1 MELDEL
7 KQAWQTLGRRLERQE
22 AIQFQILKDRKLDR
36 VRSNLR
42 PLFWGQLLQFLLGIG
57 LIALGV
63 ACWTRNTG
71 VPGLLA
77 AGILVHA
84 FGAITAAMA
93 GMTMALIGSID
104 YSAPVLRIQKR
115 MGLLLRFHTWSAAV
129 CGLPWWIMWLP
140 VVVAF
145 AGLGESDPSAEAPLW
160 ISISLGIGVAGL
172 LGTWAWS
179 IWSKR
184 SGRSPLRQTASEDWS
199 VADGGDGIR
208 HGQKLLDEIARF
220 EQE

>member
-7 KQAWQTLGRRLERQE
+7 KQAWQTLGHRLERQE
-22 AIQFQILKDRKLDR
+22 AIQLEILKDRKRDK

-42 PLFWGQLLQFLLGIG
+42 PLFWGQLQQFLLGLG

-63 ACWTRNTG
+63 VCWTRNTDISQ
-71 VPGLLA
+71 LLA

-84 FGAITAAMA
+84 FGAITAVMA
-93 GMTMALIGSID
+93 GITMALIGSID
-104 YSAPVLRIQKR
+104 YSTPVLRIQKR
-115 MGLLLRFHTWSAAV
+115 MGLLLRFYTLNAAI

-145 AGLGESDPSAEAPLW
+145 AGLGETDPSSEAPLW

-172 LGTWAWS
+172 LGTWGWS
-179 IWSKR
+179 LWSKR
-184 SGRSPLRQTASEDWS
+184 SGRSSLGQTTSEDYI
-199 VADGGDGIR
+199 AMDGGDGIR
-208 HGQKLLDEIARF
+208 RGQKLLDEIARF
-220 EQE
+220 VRD